1 MTQYQ
6 YKVVPAPAK
15 GEKARG
21 VKAAEDRFALAI
33 ERLMNEMAADGWEF
47 QRAELLPSEERSGL
61 TSSQTI
67 WRNLLVFRRPAS
79 VSTIETPEPV
89 TDSTQVIA
97 PATAAATDDDDADLE
112 GRRLASAAD
121 LATPETA
128 KDPADSTGGDDTDT
142 PKQAARADDD
152 LAEEDDEA
160 PLDSPSSLLSERAA
174 RMRHD

>member
-67 WRNLLVFRRPAS
+67 WRNLLVFRRPADAS
-79 VSTIETPEPV
+79 AIETPEFVAAP
-89 TDSTQVIA
+89 A
-97 PATAAATDDDDADLE
+97 PATATAEEDADLE

-121 LATPETA
+121 LAAPERAAPPT
-128 KDPADSTGGDDTDT
+128 DDTAEDGT
-142 PKQAARADDD
+142 ATQQPAVRAGQD
-152 LAEEDDEA
+152 LADEDTADEDDET
-160 PLDSPSSLLSERAA
+160 PSDSPDSA
-174 RMRHD
+174 RDARLHRD